1 MLPSRVALVYGSATM
16 KRGIAGLVVVA
27 ALLNAGCGAE
37 LTAAGA
43 AVRVEKG
50 VPQGFRCKE
59 LGIVYGSGGGGA
71 YTSAESKLQDAQKE
85 LRNKTAELG
94 GNYVI
99 MDASAGDLTSI
110 SMSGRALSCEAEA
123 EEEAEAPPGAVPV
136 KAAAPEQA
144 AQPVAATAPAAP
156 APAPAQ
162 TPEQRI
168 RTLDDLHQKGLVTDA
183 EYQQR
188 RKEILDSI

>member
-1 MLPSRVALVYGSATM
+1 
-16 KRGIAGLVVVA
+16 
-27 ALLNAGCGAE
+27 
-37 LTAAGA
+37 
-43 AVRVEKG
+43 VRVEKG

-71 YTSAESKLQDAQKE
+71 YTSAESKLQDAQTE
-85 LRNKTAELG
+85 LRNKTAQLG

-99 MDASAGDLTSI
+99 MDASAGDITSI
-110 SMSGRALSCEAEA
+110 SMSGRALSCE
-123 EEEAEAPPGAVPV
+123 EESEAPPDAVPV

-144 AQPVAATAPAAP
+144 AQPTATPAPAASATAPTP
-156 APAPAQ
+156 

-168 RTLDDLHQKGLVTDA
+168 RSLDDLHQKGLITDA